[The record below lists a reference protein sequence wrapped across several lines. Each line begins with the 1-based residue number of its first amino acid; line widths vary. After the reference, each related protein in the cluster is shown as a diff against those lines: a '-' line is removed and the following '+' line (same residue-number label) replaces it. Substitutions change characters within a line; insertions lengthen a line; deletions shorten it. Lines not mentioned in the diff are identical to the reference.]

1 MALPHWEHKR
11 AVVTGGQIVNW
22 PLNAAYSIVPAP
34 LVASIG
40 SSVSAGAVYLR
51 ASYGYV
57 RDLSCGQSDNDI
69 YHRRRRHRCRTLNGQ
84 RIICIRRTQYTRSS
98 SGFLTLVYNNVD
110 ADGWAIC
117 SDLDEWA
124 RVPPAFASLSMV
136 NGLPPDVIYDFM
148 IAVQEFPQIK
158 MLMLLP

>member
-1 MALPHWEHKR
+1 M
-11 AVVTGGQIVNW
+11 
-22 PLNAAYSIVPAP
+22 
-34 LVASIG
+34 SIG
-40 SSVSAGAVYLR
+40 HLTLRIPLSRLLWSPPLAPASQPALFIYEHLMDMSVTYLAAKVITIFIIVGGVIAAG
-51 ASYGYV
+51 
-57 RDLSCGQSDNDI
+57 
-69 YHRRRRHRCRTLNGQ
+69 TLNGQ